1 MPPLPSS
8 ARRALLALATAALAT
23 SAGCGSVNTTS
34 TREAG
39 SSASTVKNY
48 KQIND
53 LFTDIFLHVRD
64 VREGRTPSGLLSA
77 QVDVANDGFTT
88 RHFAYR
94 FDWKDT
100 RGMVIQSQ
108 TSVWENA
115 AVDSGTRITLS
126 AIAPNRDATDFSIQV
141 RRSD

>member
-1 MPPLPSS
+1 MPRLSTS
-8 ARRALLALATAALAT
+8 ARRALLALAAAALAT
-23 SAGCGSVNTTS
+23 TAGCGSVNTTS

-39 SSASTVKNY
+39 PSASTVKNY

-64 VREGRTPSGLLSA
+64 VREGRTPTGLLTA
-77 QVDVANDGFTT
+77 QVDVANDGFST

-94 FDWKDT
+94 FDWKDS

-115 AVDSGTRITLS
+115 AVASGTRISLS
-126 AIAPNRDATDFSIQV
+126 TVAPNREATDFSIQV